1 QHGLG
6 HGTAVDP
13 HGHAAAVERP
23 DRHPPGRTGPR
34 PAHRPPPR
42 PPVAS
47 PGGHAVRRGA
57 SGSRPVRRIRRAR
70 TAGPGRG
77 VRLRARPAGKAPRP
91 VLLVHVPFAVPRS
104 ILPTSGPLSRGPP
117 TARPT

>member
-1 QHGLG
+1 
-6 HGTAVDP
+6 
-13 HGHAAAVERP
+13 VERP

-47 PGGHAVRRGA
+47 PGGHAVRGGA
-57 SGSRPVRRIRRAR
+57 PARDPSAGSAAR
-70 TAGPGRG
+70 TAGPRQGDRP
-77 VRLRARPAGKAPRP
+77 RARLAGGAPRP